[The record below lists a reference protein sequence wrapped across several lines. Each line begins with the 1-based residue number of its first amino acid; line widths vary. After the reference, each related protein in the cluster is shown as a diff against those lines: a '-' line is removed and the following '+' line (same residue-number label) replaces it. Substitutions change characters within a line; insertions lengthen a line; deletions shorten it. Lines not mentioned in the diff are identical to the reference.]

1 MLFNQT
7 LDMVQFKVIIA
18 GGRNYDD
25 YTTLR
30 KECDRILSRK
40 FADSG
45 CEVVIVSG
53 GATGADALGEQYASE
68 KGLTIDRHPADWK
81 KNGRAAGPI
90 RNAEMAD
97 VSDALIAFW
106 DGQSRG
112 TKSMI
117 DLAQRKGLQ
126 VAIVRYDLMNED
138 DLKDLLQPLPNEDEM
153 DKILEVDD
161 ID

>member
-1 MLFNQT
+1 
-7 LDMVQFKVIIA
+7 MVQFKVIIA

-40 FADSG
+40 FADSE
-45 CEVVIVSG
+45 CEVVVVSG
-53 GATGADALGEQYASE
+53 GATGADALGERYASE
-68 KGLTIDRHPADWK
+68 RGLTIDRHPADWK

-138 DLKDLLQPLPNEDEM
+138 DLKDLLHPLPNEDEM
-153 DKILEVDD
+153 DKILEEDD

>member
-1 MLFNQT
+1 MIH
-7 LDMVQFKVIIA
+7 FKVIIA
-18 GGRNYDD
+18 GGRKYDD
-25 YTTLR
+25 YNTLR
-30 KECDRILSRK
+30 TECDKILSRK
-40 FADSG
+40 FADPE
-45 CEVVIVSG
+45 CEVVVVSG

-68 KGLTIDRHPADWK
+68 RGLIIERHPADWK

-97 VSDALIAFW
+97 ISDALIAFW

-117 DLAQRKGLQ
+117 DLAKRKGLQ

-138 DLKDLLQPLPNEDEM
+138 DLKDLLQPLPNEDEI
-153 DKILEVDD
+153 DKILEEGD